1 MFTKVI
7 LNPRLFQSLSIW
19 ASSYFQDNSEQI
31 AFVPCCFVH
40 MGCTSQSSCLSF
52 SIFLKCF
59 LPDYKYLTSFS
70 KHLIY
75 NSYTLFFSF
84 LWGVNLPVFT
94 GMQGVSFPWTWGLPL
109 TCDPTETVNTHW
121 LQKVTISNTNGLIIL
136 TNLPLNTPSVFSIA
150 HNSPYKSQFLFQ

>member
-1 MFTKVI
+1 MFTKGI

-59 LPDYKYLTSFS
+59 LPDYKYLTSLFS

-75 NSYTLFFSF
+75 NSYTLFFSVP
-84 LWGVNLPVFT
+84 LRCKSSPVFT
-94 GMQGVSFPWTWGLPL
+94 GMQGVSFPWTWGLPWHVITQRL
-109 TCDPTETVNTHW
+109 VNKDTDFKRW
-121 LQKVTISNTNGLIIL
+121 QLATQM
-136 TNLPLNTPSVFSIA
+136 A
-150 HNSPYKSQFLFQ
+150 